1 MPKPKLIELADPVR
15 RLLEERF
22 RGKPAQLREAL
33 SSLLVAVI
41 AAEPVDDLDALAFE
55 VRGLKGRLDQLM
67 RYLRTGSR
75 LPEALCAHYEY
86 GQSQAAARK
95 EWGVGEEEWRYIHDL
110 ARDTGAHLDLTYLT
124 HDFSFYDWH
133 GDLEQR
139 FVSVDVFMD
148 RRALEDLLIA
158 AVEAYLSPRKGKRK
172 GYEVVGIC
180 LGMTSSELRE
190 VRGQGMRTLTR
201 VQILRCQPQ
210 LSAEGG
216 TTWVEWS
223 DKSLDALLSAAS
235 TLFPAY
241 KLVGDFHSHPYDTI
255 SQAGE
260 KGSNYSSGD
269 EEALRAWFARMDGI
283 GQRPVVSLVAAIAR
297 SDKPVELNHFKG
309 DPATLQMTVG
319 RCRVVVRAHRIL
331 GAGLPSTENVRL
343 RVAGM
348 F

>member
-1 MPKPKLIELADPVR
+1 MPPSKLIELAEPIR
-15 RLLEERF
+15 RLMEERF
-22 RGKPAQLREAL
+22 RGKPARLREAL
-33 SSLLVAVI
+33 SSLLVAAI
-41 AAEPVDDLDALAFE
+41 TAEPVDDLDALAAD
-55 VRGLKGRLDQLM
+55 VRGLKGRLGLLM
-67 RYLRTGSR
+67 RHLRTDSR

-86 GQSQAAARK
+86 GQSASSAMK
-95 EWGVGEEEWRYIHDL
+95 EWGVSEEEWRFAHDL
-110 ARDTGAHLDLTYLT
+110 ARETGAHLDLTYLT
-124 HDFSFYDWH
+124 HDFSFHEWH
-133 GDLEQR
+133 GELEQR
-139 FVSVDVFMD
+139 FASVDVFMD
-148 RRALEDLLIA
+148 HRALEDLLIA
-158 AVEAYLSPRKGKRK
+158 VVEAYLSPRKGKRK

-201 VQILRCQPQ
+201 VQVLRCQPQ

-241 KLVGDFHSHPYDTI
+241 KLVGDFHSHPYDTL
-255 SQAGE
+255 SQVGE
-260 KGSNYSSGD
+260 EGWHYSEGD
-269 EEALRAWFARMDGI
+269 EDALRTWFERMDGI

-297 SDKPVELNHFKG
+297 SDKPAELDHFKG

-319 RCRVVVRAHRIL
+319 RCRVVVRAYRIL
-331 GAGLPSTENVRL
+331 GAGQASTQNVRL